1 MGILDWTFVLLIS
14 SALLFVLFAG
24 FSFFL
29 SVSTGKKAR
38 KFKRKPPKNKQKR
51 KKFLAKRRILEKQ
64 RRHQQNVGVL
74 FIICMLLTGGS
85 AFYSRYYQMT
95 NLEAGDSE
103 AIVQSYYLIDE
114 IQGQLINLKNG
125 TNPEKSIK
133 NLREVSSRLASYG
146 VRRPYQGLTEDG
158 QKVLTR
164 HFALMK
170 NLGVNLASQSVES
183 LTNPEI
189 MESYVTDVNKI
200 KESQKRVFEEFKVN
214 ESALKQKK

>member
-1 MGILDWTFVLLIS
+1 MSILDWTFVALIS
-14 SALLFVLFAG
+14 SALLFVIFAG

-29 SVSTGKKAR
+29 SFSTEKKAQ
-38 KFKRKPPKNKQKR
+38 KFKRRPPKNQQKR
-51 KKFLAKRRILEKQ
+51 KRFLAKRRNLEKQ
-64 RRHQQNVGVL
+64 KQQQKNLGVL

-103 AIVQSYYLIDE
+103 AIVQSYYLIEDIE
-114 IQGQLINLKNG
+114 EQLANLKNG

-146 VRRPYQGLTEDG
+146 VRRPYQGLAEEG

-189 MESYVTDVNKI
+189 MESYVNDVSKI